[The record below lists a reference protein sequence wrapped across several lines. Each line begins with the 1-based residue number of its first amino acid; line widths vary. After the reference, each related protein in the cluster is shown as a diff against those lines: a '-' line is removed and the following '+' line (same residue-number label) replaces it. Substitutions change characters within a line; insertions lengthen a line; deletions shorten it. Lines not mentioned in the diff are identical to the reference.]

1 MSTAKSRKRKVR
13 SASSNNGRL
22 RLSVYKSNTNI
33 YAQIIDDVKG
43 ITLLASSSI
52 KMEDGQKQ
60 TDRAAEVGKQ
70 LAEKAVAASLKN
82 VWFDRGKYKFTG
94 RIKALADAARA
105 GGLEF

>member
-1 MSTAKSRKRKVR
+1 MSTAKSRKRKIR

-43 ITLLASSSI
+43 ATLIESSSI
-52 KMEDGQKQ
+52 KMTEVAKL
-60 TDRAAEVGKQ
+60 TDRAKEVGKQ
-70 LAEKAVAASLKN
+70 LAEKAVAASVKS